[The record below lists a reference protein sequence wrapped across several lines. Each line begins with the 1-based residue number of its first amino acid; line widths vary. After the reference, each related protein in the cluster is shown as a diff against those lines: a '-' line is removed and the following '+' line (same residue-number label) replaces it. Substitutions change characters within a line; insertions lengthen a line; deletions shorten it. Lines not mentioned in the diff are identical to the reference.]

1 MGNYRYFFMSQ
12 LNVGTLNV
20 GTTTFTGD
28 SSTLNSA
35 PASSLSEMLTGTP
48 STNHSIMW
56 NGSAWVPQL
65 MTGRLL
71 GVNVYTSQDGTWNS
85 NSTSSG
91 SGTWTKPSGCSNVLV
106 YVTGGG
112 GGARINDNS
121 YRGAGGGGG
130 GTAIKWIDVSAVNS
144 VSYTYGGGGD
154 YSRNGGRGSTGGT
167 SSFGSYC
174 TANGGQGGQT
184 DNPYQGGPGGNA
196 SGGDINLPGGGGEMA
211 HGADRE
217 GGAGSS
223 FWHKPGSSHHY
234 ANNQEEITHGQWGSG
249 GGYGY
254 YSQNDYAY
262 NNSRGGAGCVIVY
275 NYS

>member
-1 MGNYRYFFMSQ
+1 MVRTTGIFMSQ

-35 PASSLSEMLTGTP
+35 PAGTITAMLTGTP

-56 NGSAWVPQL
+56 NGSAWVPQA
-65 MTGRLL
+65 MEGRLL
-71 GVNVYTSQDGTWNS
+71 GINVYTSQDGTWNS
-85 NSTSSG
+85 KTTSGG

-112 GGARINDNS
+112 GGSRVNDNN

-130 GTAIKWIDVSAVNS
+130 ATAIKWIDVSGVS
-144 VSYTYGGGGD
+144 TVSYTYGGGGG
-154 YSRNGGRGSTGGT
+154 YARNNGRGGSGGT

-174 TANGGQGGQT
+174 TATGGDGGYT
-184 DNPYQGGPGGNA
+184 DNPYEGGHGGNA
-196 SGGDINLPGGGGEMA
+196 SGGDINIPGGGGGMS
-211 HGADRE
+211 HGSSNE
-217 GGAGSS
+217 NVGGPS
-223 FWHKPGSSHHY
+223 FWHRAGSHHHNTSTN
-234 ANNQEEITHGQWGSG
+234 AETTHGQWGSG
-249 GGYGY
+249 GGHGY
-254 YSQNDYAY
+254 YSQNSYAY
-262 NNSRGGAGCVIVY
+262 GNSYGGAGCVIVY